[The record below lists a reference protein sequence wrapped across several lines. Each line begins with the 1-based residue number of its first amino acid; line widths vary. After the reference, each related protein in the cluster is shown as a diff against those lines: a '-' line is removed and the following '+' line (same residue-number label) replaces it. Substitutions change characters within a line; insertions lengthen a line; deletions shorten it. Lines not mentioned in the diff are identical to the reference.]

1 MRKKIVVLLALAGI
15 LCMAVPALGADYPKQ
30 PITYSIAFNPGGQS
44 DLEARRQQPY
54 LEKLLGVKVI
64 IQYKPGGGGS
74 VAWAELIQQKP
85 DGYFVA
91 GINIPHIILQPI
103 VRGDA
108 GYKTEQMTLIAVFQ
122 NTPIGIA
129 VMKDSPFKTLKDLVD
144 YAKKNPGAVT
154 AGGVG
159 NWSGPD
165 LACSQFQNLAGI
177 QMTFIPYTGAAPSV
191 AAFLGGHVQVL
202 MGNSNDLVQHKD
214 KIRVLAIGT
223 EKRFSHFPDTPT
235 LIESGYNMTA
245 SVDRGVAGPPGMPEA
260 AVKTLEKA
268 FMDIA
273 QMPEVIA
280 AQEKD
285 GYVSVAMGAAEMKAY
300 IQKKTEELRP
310 IALELMK
317 KN

>member
-1 MRKKIVVLLALAGI
+1 MRKKIVILLALAGI
-15 LCMAVPALGADYPKQ
+15 VCIAAPALAADYPKQ

-44 DLEARRQQPY
+44 DLEARRQQPH
-54 LEKLLGVKVI
+54 LEELLGVKVI

-74 VAWAELIQQKP
+74 VAWAELVQQKP

-108 GYKTEQMTLIAVFQ
+108 GYKTEQMTPIAVFQ
-122 NTPIGIA
+122 NTPIGMA
-129 VMKDSPFKTLKDLVD
+129 VMKDSPFQTLEDLVD

-165 LACSQFQNLAGI
+165 LACSQFSNLAGI
-177 QMTFIPYTGAAPSV
+177 KLTFMPYTGAAPSV

-235 LIESGYNMTA
+235 FIESGYNMTA
-245 SVDRGVAGPPGMPEA
+245 SVDRGVAGPPGMPDF
-260 AVKTLEKA
+260 AVMALEKA

-273 QMPEVIA
+273 NKPEVIA
-280 AQEKD
+280 AQEKE

-300 IQKKTEELRP
+300 IQKKTDELRP
-310 IALELMK
+310 IAMELMK
-317 KN
+317 K

>member
-1 MRKKIVVLLALAGI
+1 MSKKWVVLFALAGI
-15 LCMAVPALGADYPKQ
+15 VCIAVPAPAADFPKQ

-44 DLEARRQQPY
+44 DLEARRQQPF
-54 LEKLLGVKVI
+54 LEEILGVKVI

-85 DGYFVA
+85 DGYFIA
-91 GINIPHIILQPI
+91 GVNIPHIILQPI

-108 GYKTEQMTLIAVFQ
+108 GYKTEQLTPIAVFQ

-129 VMKDSPFKTLKDLVD
+129 VMKDSPFQTLQDLVAF
-144 YAKKNPGAVT
+144 AKKNPGAVT

-165 LACSQFQNLAGI
+165 LACSQFMKLAGI

-191 AAFLGGHVQVL
+191 AAFLGGHIQVL
-202 MGNSNDLVQHKD
+202 MGNSNDLVQHRD
-214 KIRVLAIGT
+214 KLRVLAIGT
-223 EKRFSHFPDTPT
+223 ETRFSHFPDTPT
-235 LIESGYNMTA
+235 LIESGYDMTA

-260 AVKTLEKA
+260 VVKVLEKA
-268 FMDIA
+268 FLEIA
-273 QMPEVIA
+273 RKPEVIA
-280 AQEKD
+280 AQEKE

-300 IQKKTEELRP
+300 LEKKTEALRP

-317 KN
+317 K